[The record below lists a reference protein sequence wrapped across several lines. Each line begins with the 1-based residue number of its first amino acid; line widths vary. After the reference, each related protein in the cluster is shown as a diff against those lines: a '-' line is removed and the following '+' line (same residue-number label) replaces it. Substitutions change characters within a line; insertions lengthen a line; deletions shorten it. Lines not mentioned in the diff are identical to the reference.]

1 MTLPLWGTA
10 KPLHGC
16 DVLPPPNP
24 PTPNSGAGSKGR
36 VGGKSNRRTA
46 VAKRFQ
52 DMTRFLLE
60 FHADLTPT
68 ERSVWLSV
76 YVFSTNGRATV
87 TQTTLAKIGN
97 VTPRAVRT
105 AVRGLEGKG
114 LLRVL
119 EKGRP
124 GRSSVYRYGLN

>member
-1 MTLPLWGTA
+1 MLIRP
-10 KPLHGC
+10 
-16 DVLPPPNP
+16 DVRNKR
-24 PTPNSGAGSKGR
+24 A
-36 VGGKSNRRTA
+36 A
-46 VAKRFQ
+46 VAQRFQ
-52 DMTRFLLE
+52 HLSRFLRE

-76 YVFSTNGRATV
+76 FVFSTNGRATV

-97 VTPRAVRT
+97 VTSRSVRT

-119 EKGRP
+119 EHGRP
-124 GRSSVYRYGLN
+124 GRSSVYQYVLN